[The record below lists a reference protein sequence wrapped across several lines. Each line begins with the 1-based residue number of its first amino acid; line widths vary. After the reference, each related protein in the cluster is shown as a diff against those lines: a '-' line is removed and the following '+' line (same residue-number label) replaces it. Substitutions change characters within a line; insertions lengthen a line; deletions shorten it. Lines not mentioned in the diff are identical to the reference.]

1 MGQTGK
7 PKILIIDDEPALV
20 ELIQESLLDDGMAT
34 VVAYDAQEGL
44 RQFYQAH
51 PDLVILDIIMP
62 GCDGWEVCRRLRQVS
77 NLPIL
82 MLTAKSDSSD
92 LLRGLQMGADDYVTK
107 PFSLAVLKAR
117 IEALLRRA
125 ARNPTVQHNRHYQ
138 AGDVSIDMLAR
149 KATIGGNPVAL
160 TPKEFDLLAYLV
172 RHAGRTVP
180 HQELL
185 QQVWGPEYESDTRYL
200 SLYIWYLRNRIEENP
215 RRPRRILTWRGLGYR
230 FVPKPEESVDN

>member
-1 MGQTGK
+1 MGLTER
-7 PKILIIDDEPALV
+7 PKILVIDDESALI
-20 ELIQESLLDDGMAT
+20 EIIREALAEEGME
-34 VVAYDAQEGL
+34 VVGASTAEEGL
-44 RQFYQAH
+44 HTFFQEQ
-51 PDLVILDIIMP
+51 PDLVVLDIMLP

-82 MLTAKSDSSD
+82 MLTARTDGAD
-92 LLRGLQMGADDYVTK
+92 LVRGLNMGADDYVTK
-107 PFSLAVLKAR
+107 PFSLEILRAR

-125 ARNPTVQHNRHYQ
+125 ARNRRSANRTFQ
-138 AGDVSIDMLAR
+138 VGDMRIDMLTREVTLRSDALS
-149 KATIGGNPVAL
+149 L

-172 RHAGRTVP
+172 RNAGRTVP

-185 QQVWGPEYESDTRYL
+185 RQVWGPEYSTETQYL

-230 FVPKPEESVDN
+230 FVPSV